1 MSSSLSPYRG
11 KTESAADRLLEK
23 LEEPKVVEA
32 LSALLDKTD
41 QLVVFTDV
49 LEFFL
54 QRSEGMLESMSKS
67 VGQLARAGTSG
78 LATSLE
84 SFDLDDLK
92 AASGKLQRM
101 LPMIRDLITA
111 FDALQ
116 KAGFFD
122 AEVMGI
128 VGRTGRAMA
137 STVRDPKAH
146 STDTRGIFS
155 LMGLL
160 KDPDIARTINFM
172 VSFAR
177 HFGGDLNGGTGAAR
191 SNTSGQSNH

>member
-101 LPMIRDLITA
+101 LPMIRDLIAA

-122 AEVMGI
+122 AEVMSI